1 MGNLRSVVVL
11 GIVAT
16 VGSKIGRAQTSEQQ
30 VIRVV
35 EALATL
41 SVAKDLAGLDTLYA
55 PDPGVRVI
63 EGAGVNK
70 GWADY
75 RDHHLGPELKEM
87 KNFRY
92 RYYDVEPQVRGNVAW
107 ASFRYESGADTPRGP
122 AESEGRGTAV
132 LEKRNGRWLVVH
144 LHTSGRRKV
153 PAP

>member
-1 MGNLRSVVVL
+1 MRHVRSVVVL
-11 GIVAT
+11 TLFTTA
-16 VGSKIGRAQTSEQQ
+16 GSVMGSAQTPEQH
-30 VIRVV
+30 ISRVV

-70 GWADY
+70 GWVDY

-87 KNFRY
+87 KNFRL

-107 ASFRYESGADTPRGP
+107 ASFRYELGADTPHGP

-132 LEKRNGRWLVVH
+132 LENRNGRWLVVH

>member
-1 MGNLRSVVVL
+1 MRKFRSVLVFSMF
-11 GIVAT
+11 AT
-16 VGSKIGRAQTSEQQ
+16 AGSGMVSAQTPEQQ
-30 VIRVV
+30 VTRVV

-41 SVAKDLAGLDTLYA
+41 SVAKDLAGLDTLYS
-55 PDPGVRVI
+55 PDAGVRVI

-87 KNFRY
+87 KNFRS

-107 ASFRYESGADTPRGP
+107 ASFRYELGVDTPRGP

-132 LEKRNGRWLVVH
+132 LENRNGRWLVVH

-153 PAP
+153 PVP

>member
-1 MGNLRSVVVL
+1 MGKFRLVL
-11 GIVAT
+11 MFSTLAT
-16 VGSKIGRAQTSEQQ
+16 AGSAMGSAQTPEQQ
-30 VIRVV
+30 VTRVV

-75 RDHHLGPELKEM
+75 RDHHLAPELKEM
-87 KNFRY
+87 KNFRS

-107 ASFRYESGADTPRGP
+107 ASFRYELGVDTPRGP
-122 AESEGRGTAV
+122 AESEGRGTAI
-132 LEKRNGRWLVVH
+132 LEYRKGRWLVVH